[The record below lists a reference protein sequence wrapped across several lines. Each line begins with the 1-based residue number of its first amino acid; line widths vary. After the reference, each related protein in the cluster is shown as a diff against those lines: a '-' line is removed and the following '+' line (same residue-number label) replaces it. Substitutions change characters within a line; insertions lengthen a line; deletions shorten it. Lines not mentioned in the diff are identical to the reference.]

1 MMFLTAVFALFTL
14 VSLFMLGIVLRD
26 YLRHESA
33 GPVALCFGFMFA
45 AYAILFGFVAFSG

>member
-1 MMFLTAVFALFTL
+1 MFLTAVFALFTL
-14 VSLFMLGIVLRD
+14 VSLFMLGTVLRD